1 MPRVRLVLEDENGNP
16 LPGTEQV
23 YVLKGECDTLN
34 RIEAA
39 VETFKKSALPT
50 LEQAL
55 LTRAQEQFVCV
66 QKNYVGKVTLSSC
79 SSIVAR

>member
-66 QKNYVGKVTLSSC
+66 QKKGPVLPE
-79 SSIVAR
+79 R